1 MNLHLLPTI
10 MPRVDVDIKLNHLF
24 RNEFSGTWFLFDGK
38 HKHLPF
44 EFLVLQILRNKR
56 MHLLSWWKN
65 NIGVA
70 SQLSVCTYRILSF
83 IEHVYCFF
91 RSSKFQLGC
100 TLPTLGFVFNR
111 PSPWRQR
118 GTKIQQVSTGSGP
131 LALVIFCLTTSA
143 GSFLLNQTHSPVLFS
158 SWNAC
163 PTSVF

>member
-1 MNLHLLPTI
+1 MNLHFLPTI

-65 NIGVA
+65 NIPAA
-70 SQLSVCTYRILSF
+70 SQLSVYTCRILSF
-83 IEHVYCFF
+83 IDHVYCFF

-100 TLPTLGFVFNR
+100 RLPRLCFVFNGHN
-111 PSPWRQR
+111 PWRQR
-118 GTKIQQVSTGSGP
+118 GTEIQQVPTGLCPASVSYILSQHP
-131 LALVIFCLTTSA
+131 QAVI
-143 GSFLLNQTHSPVLFS
+143 LLNQTHNPILFS